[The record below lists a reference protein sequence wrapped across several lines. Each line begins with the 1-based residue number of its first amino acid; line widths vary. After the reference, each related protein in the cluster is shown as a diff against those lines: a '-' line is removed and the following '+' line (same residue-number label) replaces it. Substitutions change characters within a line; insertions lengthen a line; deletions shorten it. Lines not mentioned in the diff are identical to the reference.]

1 MTGYTRT
8 EPNFVSSLV
17 SKKCHATPRH
27 LTSPKKCLENIACN
41 IIECQSILNIEI
53 VYFSMRC
60 VDNNILYVI
69 TIQHYNYGAL

>member
-1 MTGYTRT
+1 MNRYTRT

-17 SKKCHATPRH
+17 SKKCYATPRH
-27 LTSPKKCLENIACN
+27 LTSPKKFPENIAGN
-41 IIECQSILNIEI
+41 IIECQSILNFEI

-69 TIQHYNYGAL
+69 IQHYNYGAL